1 MGRSIRLVTDG
12 NVQDLSRQKKA
23 KEGRW
28 EEGSN
33 SGPGRSYRYD
43 VGSKR
48 KMLYIAGL
56 CSIALAK
63 LPGGTQAVERCLF
76 DDYEPGQLTGC
87 LT

>member
-1 MGRSIRLVTDG
+1 MERSIRPVTDG
-12 NVQDLSRQKKA
+12 TVQDLRRQKNA
-23 KEGRW
+23 KEGRR

-33 SGPGRSYRYD
+33 SGPDRPFQYD

-56 CSIALAK
+56 CSVALAE
-63 LPGGTQAVERCLF
+63 LPGGTQAVEKCLF
-76 DDYEPGQLTGC
+76 DDYAPGQLTGC